1 MRQAF
6 QNTKPGGWAEF
17 QDFDLTYY
25 SEDGSLKEEQS
36 ISKWITTLLDG
47 AYGFGRDPCPG
58 SKLEDWMK
66 DAGFENV
73 QHEKL
78 RLPIGP
84 WAKDEHLV
92 CSARQYADDNDVVDL
107 TLLT

>member
-6 QNTKPGGWAEF
+6 ENTKPGGWAEF
-17 QDFDLTYY
+17 QDVDLAYY
-25 SEDGSLKEEQS
+25 SEDGSLKEELS
-36 ISKWITTLLDG
+36 LSKWITALVDA
-47 AYGFGRDPCPG
+47 AYGFGRDPRPG
-58 SKLEDWMK
+58 SKLEGWMK

-84 WAKDEHLV
+84 WAKHEHLV
-92 CSARQYADDNDVVDL
+92 CSARHHADDNDTVDL